1 MCLIQEPKLGGTK
14 LKELKEDSFLLSDK
28 SEVKTIEIDDGL
40 QKSPSN
46 SLLAP
51 PQGDTSTTDR
61 ADIVM
66 YEEETRMS
74 AETSSRAQ
82 TPAKQVRLNLTFSF
96 TACYFVSG
104 TVFRRFE

>member
-1 MCLIQEPKLGGTK
+1 MTGAK
-14 LKELKEDSFLLSDK
+14 LKQLKEDLLLLSDK
-28 SEVKTIEIDDGL
+28 TEAKPIEIDDGFH
-40 QKSPSN
+40 KSPSQ

-51 PQGDTSTTDR
+51 PQSDISTTDR

-82 TPAKQVRLNLTFSF
+82 TPAKQVRITKIVLFLIYILFINDFHTLLNYS
-96 TACYFVSG
+96 
-104 TVFRRFE
+104 R

>member
-1 MCLIQEPKLGGTK
+1 MKCVLVQEPKLSAGK
-14 LKELKEDSFLLSDK
+14 LKQFKEDLLLSGDK
-28 SEVKTIEIDDGL
+28 AEVKQIEIDDGFH
-40 QKSPSN
+40 KSPSQ

-51 PQGDTSTTDR
+51 PQNDNSTTDR

-82 TPAKQVRLNLTFSF
+82 TPAKQVSDRCVLLS
-96 TACYFVSG
+96 
-104 TVFRRFE
+104 